1 MASEVKEFLT
11 QPNRWSTWGV
21 GIWRG
26 GRGWELEGTVAETM
40 GRNGREERE
49 GMGEVGMHGGRGR
62 RGGERRGQKRSGQ
75 EGKAQTRRNCFKLA
89 LSHLNVL

>member
-49 GMGEVGMHGGRGR
+49 GMEEVGMGGGGEGEERGGDR
-62 RGGERRGQKRSGQ
+62 RGVDRKGKHRRDETVS
-75 EGKAQTRRNCFKLA
+75 
-89 LSHLNVL
+89 S